1 MKMPAAI
8 VSLAAALVFAGA
20 AAGSTT
26 FGITD
31 DAGKYADDGGA
42 AFFSTLTDLGMHE
55 NRVTVLWDPANPT
68 TIADQAFLDRSVP
81 QAVARGV
88 DLVFGIYPAKARGL
102 ADTPNG
108 VQLFAQFAATVAQRY
123 PQVTKVICL
132 NEGNQTRFQQPQF
145 DASGKGVA
153 GALQEAAMAAC
164 YDAVKAVN
172 PAIDVIG
179 FGFSPR
185 GNDDPTA
192 SSNVS
197 HSPIRLLK
205 EIGDAY
211 RASGRALPIADDV
224 AIHCYPNQNTDAPTV
239 GYAWPNVGCANLDRF
254 KQAWWDA
261 FQGTAQPVFDETGGR
276 SLRGLGSSVRLF
288 VDEAGYQAQV
298 RPDKAGYYS
307 GAENVKLLDDAT
319 QGSYY
324 AQLISMVSCDSNIAL
339 LNLFHLVDET
349 LLPGWQSGLEFADGT
364 PRASYGA
371 VKAAIVANRS
381 CHGLLHLWEHTTRVV
396 GARADFGGLKR
407 SFVLSVGEG
416 FSYKVSVVRRGRAVT
431 SAAGA
436 SPDGSIVFKL
446 PSLRAGTYRVLVR
459 LSAETNTSRVTTFA
473 KTFRVGND
481 VRV

>member
-164 YDAVKAVN
+164 YDALKAVN

-261 FQGTAQPVFDETGGR
+261 FHGTGQPVFQELGGT
-276 SLRGLGSSVRLF
+276 STNGLGTFVRF
-288 VDEAGYQAQV
+288 VIDEVGYQVKIASEQ
-298 RPDKAGYYS
+298 AGNYTGS
-307 GAENVKLLDDAT
+307 ENVPTLDDAT
-319 QGSYY
+319 QASYY
-324 AQLISMVSCDSNIAL
+324 TRLIAMTACDTSVALFNI
-339 LNLFHLVDET
+339 FHLVDET
-349 LLPGWQSGLEFADGT
+349 SLPAWQSGLVAAGGT
-364 PRASYGA
+364 HRTSYDA
-371 VKAAIVANRS
+371 VKAAVAANQQ
-381 CHGLLHLWEHTTRVV
+381 CQGTLHTWRHATSVV
-396 GARADFGGLKR
+396 GANVDFAGLRR
-407 SFVLSVGEG
+407 SFVVTASEG
-416 FSYKVSVVRRGRAVT
+416 YTWKVTVRRGKKTVSSTTGDGRAN
-431 SAAGA
+431 A
-436 SPDGSIVFKL
+436 DLLFRLRHLKRGS
-446 PSLRAGTYRVLVR
+446 YRVIVE
-459 LSAETNTSRVTTFA
+459 LSAETNSDRVSTFTARFRVT
-473 KTFRVGND
+473 
-481 VRV
+481 